1 MILHVHHGL
10 WLVCDHIPVPDVI
23 QQGAINDSAY
33 YEMKG
38 CMCALILTFA
48 RRGLQFMWIKLRHTM
63 RR

>member
-33 YEMKG
+33 YEIKG
-38 CMCALILTFA
+38 RMCALILTFA
-48 RRGLQFMWIKLRHTM
+48 IRGLQFMWIKLRHTM
-63 RR
+63 